1 MLLCVS
7 NKSCIN
13 ALNCANVCL
22 SLFWTKHVHTE
33 NKIGE
38 KTHNKHRPD
47 FYLSLAHLSGNL
59 PTKCGEKGLYCDDGC
74 LPQIWICDRIP
85 DCSANE
91 DESKALCGKTTVS
104 SNHVNAP
111 MQ

>member
-1 MLLCVS
+1 MS
-7 NKSCIN
+7 IQKTKSE
-13 ALNCANVCL
+13 
-22 SLFWTKHVHTE
+22 K
-33 NKIGE
+33 

-47 FYLSLAHLSGNL
+47 FYLSLAHLSGAPGNMS
-59 PTKCGEKGLYCDDGC
+59 TKCGEKGLYCDDGC
-74 LPQIWICDRIP
+74 LPQIWICDGIP

-104 SNHVNAP
+104 SNHVNAS